1 MVVKTISKVIVR
13 DRNTLQIKE
22 TAQADD
28 IIDLSVLTNV
38 DLDVINSAIK
48 EGTDK
53 VYKEK
58 LAEVLKQEAL
68 KRESAVE
75 LAESKLAEKIT
86 ELNKTIESLKK
97 ENDSALK
104 LQQAE
109 LAKQYAD
116 QISELK
122 NTIAN
127 LKKETNSSVE
137 LALKE
142 AQLVHQKEIQEIK
155 EAHAKELS
163 SKDNIIREKEEAFLM
178 LQRQKAALNVKQTGE
193 DLEAWCNNEVASYM
207 QNGLNNCTWSK
218 DNEVIT
224 DEGEAKGSK
233 ADYIFKIYATRMH
246 KDEELLASICLEMKD
261 ENPDSKNRKTNASYY
276 AALDKNRIKKG
287 CKYAVLVSN
296 LETDKPNDLPIFKVN
311 EYQDMYVVRPA
322 YMMTFLNMITS
333 LTTRFS
339 EMIIADN
346 EHKIELQ
353 SSLELMTKFE
363 ELKNTYLDKPLE
375 SLQKNI
381 DELQKQN
388 GYIMVA
394 SNKISLT
401 CGTIINTYIQGIQA
415 KLSNFEIKMT
425 REYKRVDGKI
435 NFVQQSVDM
444 NNGGQA

>member
-1 MVVKTISKVIVR
+1 MRTISKVIVR
-13 DRNTLQIKE
+13 DKNTLQIKE

-38 DLDVINSAIK
+38 DLDVINSAIE

-53 VYKEK
+53 VYKQK
-58 LAEVLKQEAL
+58 LADVLKQEQA
-68 KRESAVE
+68 KRDDAVA
-75 LAESKLAEKIT
+75 LAESKLTQKIV
-86 ELNKTIESLKK
+86 ELNKTIESLKT
-97 ENDSALK
+97 ENISALK
-104 LQQAE
+104 LQKAE
-109 LAKQYAD
+109 IAKQYAEE
-116 QISELK
+116 ISELK
-122 NTIAN
+122 KTIEL
-127 LKKETNSSVE
+127 LKTQTDSSVE

-142 AQLVHQKEIQEIK
+142 AELKHQKEIQELK
-155 EAHAKELS
+155 ESHSKELS
-163 SKDNIIREKEEAFLM
+163 DKDDIIREKEEAFLM
-178 LQRQKAALNVKQTGE
+178 LQRQKAMLNVKQTGE
-193 DLEAWCNNEVASYM
+193 DLEAWCNNEVTSYM
-207 QNGLNNCTWSK
+207 QNGLNNCTWTK

-224 DEGEAKGSK
+224 EEGETKGSK

-246 KDEELLASICLEMKD
+246 KDEELLAAICLEMKD
-261 ENPDSKNRKTNASYY
+261 ENPDSKNRKTNASYF
-276 AALDKNRIKKG
+276 AALDKNRNKKG

-296 LETDKPNDLPIFKVN
+296 LETDKPNDLPIFKVS

-322 YMMTFLNMITS
+322 YMMTFLNMIIS

-339 EMIIADN
+339 EMILADN

-363 ELKNTYLDKPLE
+363 ELKNTYLDKPLD

-388 GYIMVA
+388 GYIMAA

-415 KLSNFEIKMT
+415 KLNNFEIKMT

-435 NFVQQSVDM
+435 NFSSQSVDA

>member
-1 MVVKTISKVIVR
+1 MRTISKVIVR
-13 DRNTLQIKE
+13 DKNTLQIKE

-38 DLDVINSAIK
+38 DLDVINSAIE

-53 VYKEK
+53 VYKQK
-58 LAEVLKQEAL
+58 LADVLKQEQT
-68 KRESAVE
+68 KRDDAVA
-75 LAESKLAEKIT
+75 LAESKLTQKIV
-86 ELNKTIESLKK
+86 ELNKTIESLKT
-97 ENDSALK
+97 ENISALK
-104 LQQAE
+104 LQKAE
-109 LAKQYAD
+109 IAKQYAEE
-116 QISELK
+116 ISELK
-122 NTIAN
+122 KTIEL
-127 LKKETNSSVE
+127 LKTQTDSSVE

-142 AQLVHQKEIQEIK
+142 AELKHQKEIQELK
-155 EAHAKELS
+155 ESHSKELS
-163 SKDNIIREKEEAFLM
+163 DKDDIIREKEEAFLM
-178 LQRQKAALNVKQTGE
+178 LQRQKAMLNVKQTGE
-193 DLEAWCNNEVASYM
+193 DLEAWCNNEVTSYM
-207 QNGLNNCTWSK
+207 QNGLNNCTWTK

-224 DEGEAKGSK
+224 EEGETKGSK

-246 KDEELLASICLEMKD
+246 KDEELLAAVCLEMKD
-261 ENPDSKNRKTNASYY
+261 ENPDSKNRKTNASYF
-276 AALDKNRIKKG
+276 AALDKNRNKKG

-296 LETDKPNDLPIFKVN
+296 LETDKPNDLPIFKVS

-322 YMMTFLNMITS
+322 YMMTFLNMIIS

-339 EMIIADN
+339 EMILADN

-363 ELKNTYLDKPLE
+363 ELKNTYLDKPLD

-388 GYIMVA
+388 GYIMAA

-415 KLSNFEIKMT
+415 KLNNFEIKMT

-435 NFVQQSVDM
+435 NFSSQSVDA

>member
-1 MVVKTISKVIVR
+1 MKTISKVIVR
-13 DRNTLQIKE
+13 DKNTLQIKE

-38 DLDVINSAIK
+38 DLDVINSAIE

-58 LAEVLKQEAL
+58 LAEVLKQEAA
-68 KRESAVE
+68 KRETAVE

-86 ELNKTIESLKK
+86 ELNKTIELLKK

-104 LQQAE
+104 LQKAE

-127 LKKETNSSVE
+127 LKKDTDSSVE

-142 AQLVHQKEIQEIK
+142 AELVHQREIQELK
-155 EAHAKELS
+155 DSHAKELS
-163 SKDNIIREKEEAFLM
+163 KKDEEIREKDETVML
-178 LQRQKAALNVKQTGE
+178 LQRQKAMLNVKQTGE
-193 DLEAWCNNEVASYM
+193 DLEAWCNNEVVSYM
-207 QNGLNNCTWSK
+207 QNGLPNCTWIK
-218 DNEVIT
+218 DNEVIVE
-224 DEGEAKGSK
+224 EGETKGSK
-233 ADYIFKIYATRMH
+233 ADYIFRIYATSAH
-246 KDEELLASICLEMKD
+246 KEEELLAAVCLDMKD
-261 ENPDSKNRKTNASYY
+261 ENPDSKNRKTNTSYY

-296 LETDKPNDLPIFKVN
+296 LETDKPNDLPIFKVS

-339 EMIIADN
+339 EMILADN

-363 ELKNTYLDKPLE
+363 ELKNTYLDKPLD

-388 GYIMVA
+388 GYIMAA

-415 KLSNFEIKMT
+415 KLNNFEIKMN
-425 REYKRVDGKI
+425 REYKKVDGKI
-435 NFVQQSVDM
+435 NFDLPII
-444 NNGGQA
+444 NNLNDGDRA